1 MNDSRR
7 TPLSQLAKTAP
18 AKTTLALA
26 IAAMLAAPTFAQTAP
41 ATDAN
46 KDDKRALDLERVV
59 VTATA
64 TQGSK
69 MKQSLSVS
77 TLDAEQ
83 IQATQATSAAE
94 VLRSIPGIRSE
105 SSGGEGN
112 TNITVRGAPI
122 SAGGSRYVQLQ
133 ENGLPVML
141 FGDVAFA
148 TSDMFLRIDNSLDQL
163 QVVRGGSASTLAT
176 NSPGGVV
183 NFITKTGIDKGGSAG
198 LSFGLGFNQQR
209 IDLDY
214 GSGLSAGGSSW
225 HLGGHFRQGQGSH
238 SSGVRQENGGQ
249 IQASFSQ
256 NFSGSSFRVYAK
268 VLDDKTPTFLP
279 VPVRTI
285 NGRITEVPG
294 VDPRTYTP
302 YGSNWGPDSVLNK
315 DNTRSNTN
323 VNDGLSVRNSALG
336 GELMMNLGNGFKL
349 ENRMRFSDIK
359 GRFTGVFPWGDLTPG
374 TYVIQSGPDKGKS
387 WTGIATNATIFN
399 ASIDDMGSFANDLKL
414 TKSIALADKARLDL
428 TGGLFYNQQKVEL
441 TWNFN
446 QYVIQVVNKNP
457 ALLGTTK
464 FPTGVIGLG
473 APEWGF
479 CCQRAIDAKYTT
491 VSPYA
496 AVAYEAGPLN
506 LDASV
511 RFDRQSASGS
521 RNRAVNNG
529 TTYLAANAAAID
541 YDKNHTS
548 FSLGANFRL
557 DRDLALFGRYSD
569 GAAFK
574 ADRLWGDDYSS
585 RISGDVAIDRLKQA
599 EIGVKARSGNLSG
612 FVTLFNARTNESN
625 YEATTQVSTTRSY
638 RANGLEIET
647 AYLMGDFRLAGGLTV
662 TDSKITAANDA
673 GVVGKTPRRQARVVY
688 QLTPSYSFGKFNVG
702 ASLIGTGKSFGD
714 DGNTITQK
722 GYAVINAFANYEVMK
737 NFTLGLGVNNLTNS
751 IGYTEVE
758 GDGHAARS
766 INGRTVK
773 ATLRYT
779 F

>member
-1 MNDSRR
+1 MLPPNTVRSALA
-7 TPLSQLAKTAP
+7 LSV
-18 AKTTLALA
+18 ALA
-26 IAAMLAAPTFAQTAP
+26 IAQMAHAQSAP
-41 ATDAN
+41 AQAN
-46 KDDKRALDLERVV
+46 ADDKKALDLERVV

-77 TLDAEQ
+77 TMDVEQ
-83 IQATQATSAAE
+83 VQATQATSAAE
-94 VLRSIPGIRSE
+94 VLRSIPGIRAE

-133 ENGLPVML
+133 ENGLPVLL

-176 NSPGGVV
+176 NSPGGVI
-183 NFITKTGIDKGGSAG
+183 NFITKTGIDKGGAI
-198 LSFGLGFNQQR
+198 GLGLGLDFNQQR
-209 IDLDY
+209 VDFDY
-214 GSGLSAGGSSW
+214 GSGVNAGSSW
-225 HLGGHFRQGQGSH
+225 HVGGFVRTGEGSH
-238 SSGVRQENGGQ
+238 PSGVRQEKGGQ
-249 IQASFSQ
+249 LQASFSK
-256 NFSGSSFRVYAK
+256 NFGGGSFRVYAK
-268 VLDDKTPTFLP
+268 YLDDKTPTFLP

-302 YGSNWGPDSVLNK
+302 YGRNWPSDPVLNK
-315 DNTRSNTN
+315 DNTISQTN
-323 VNDGLSVRNSALG
+323 VNDGLSVKNSAIG
-336 GELMMNLGNGFKL
+336 GELTLNLGNGFKL
-349 ENRMRFSDIK
+349 ENRARISDVS
-359 GRFTGVFPWGDLTPG
+359 GRFTGVFPWGDLVQG
-374 TYVIQSGPDKGKS
+374 TYTIQSGPDKGRS
-387 WTGIATNATIFN
+387 WTGLATNATIFN
-399 ASIDDMGSFANDLKL
+399 TAIDDMGSFSNDLKL
-414 TKSIALADKARLDL
+414 TKSIAMGNDRVDL

-446 QYVIQVVNKNP
+446 QYVMQVVNENP

-464 FPTGVIGLG
+464 YPNGVIGLF
-473 APEWGF
+473 APEWGY

-491 VSPYA
+491 VAPYFA
-496 AVAYEAGPLN
+496 FAYEAGPLN

-529 TTYLAANAAAID
+529 STYLAANRAAID
-541 YDKNHTS
+541 YDKNNTS
-548 FSLGANFRL
+548 FSLGANYRL
-557 DRDLALFGRYSD
+557 SRDLAMFGRYSD

-574 ADRLWGDDYSS
+574 ADRLWGDDYTG
-585 RISGDVAIDRLKQA
+585 RITGDVAIDKLKQA
-599 EIGVKARSGNLSG
+599 ELGLKARSGNVSA
-612 FVTLFNARTNESN
+612 FVTLFNARTAESN
-625 YEATTQVSTTRSY
+625 YEATTQLSTTRSY
-638 RANGLEIET
+638 RANGLEIEA
-647 AYLMGDFRLAGGLTV
+647 AYLMGDFRLAGGLTL
-662 TDSKITAANDA
+662 TDAKITAANDA
-673 GVVGKTPRRQARVVY
+673 SVIGNKPRRQARVVY
-688 QLTPSYSFGKFNVG
+688 QLSPSYRFGKFDVG

-714 DGNTITQK
+714 DANTITQK
-722 GYAVINAFANYEVMK
+722 GYAVINAFVNYEVMRNMK
-737 NFTLGLGVNNLTNS
+737 LGLGVNNLANV

-766 INGRTVK
+766 INGRTIK

>member
-1 MNDSRR
+1 MNVPRFSRN
-7 TPLSQLAKTAP
+7 
-18 AKTTLALA
+18 TLAAAISIALA
-26 IAAMLAAPTFAQTAP
+26 QVVLAQTAS
-41 ATDAN
+41 DAN
-46 KDDKRALDLERVV
+46 ANKEDKKALDLERVV

-77 TLDAEQ
+77 TMDTEQ

-148 TSDMFLRIDNSLDQL
+148 TSDMFIRIDNSLDQL

-176 NSPGGVV
+176 NSPGGVI
-183 NFITKTGIDKGGSAG
+183 NFITKTGVDKGGSV
-198 LSFGLGFNQQR
+198 GLGLGLDFNQQR
-209 IDLDY
+209 VDFDY
-214 GSGLSAGGSSW
+214 GSGLNQGSSW
-225 HLGGHFRQGQGSH
+225 HVGGHVRTGEGSH
-238 SSGVRQENGGQ
+238 SSGIRQEKGGQ
-249 IQASFSQ
+249 LQASFSQ
-256 NFSGSSFRVYAK
+256 KFGGGSFRVYGK
-268 VLDDKTPTFLP
+268 FLDDKTPTFLP
-279 VPVRTI
+279 VPVRTV
-285 NGRITEVPG
+285 NGRISEVPG

-315 DNTRSNTN
+315 DNTRSDTN
-323 VNDGLSVRNSALG
+323 VNDGLRVRNTAVGAELMFDLG
-336 GELMMNLGNGFKL
+336 GGFKL
-349 ENRMRFSDIK
+349 ENRMRFSDMK
-359 GRFTGVFPWGDLTPG
+359 GRFTGVFPWGDLTQG
-374 TYVIQSGPDKGKS
+374 TYIIQSGPNKGQS
-387 WTGIATNATIFN
+387 WTGLATNSTIFN
-399 ASIDDMGSFANDLKL
+399 TSIDDMGSFTNDLKVS
-414 TKSIALADKARLDL
+414 KSIALADKARLDF

-511 RFDRQSASGS
+511 RFDRQNAGGS
-521 RNRAVNNG
+521 RNVAVNNG
-529 TTYLAANAAAID
+529 TAYVAANAAAID

-548 FSLGANFRL
+548 FSFGANFRL
-557 DRDLALFGRYSD
+557 NNDLAVFGRYSD
-569 GAAFK
+569 GASFK
-574 ADRLWGDDYSS
+574 ADRLWGDDYIS
-585 RISGDVAIDRLKQA
+585 RISGEVAIDRLKQA
-599 EIGVKARSGNLSG
+599 ELGLKARSGNFSS
-612 FVTLFNARTNESN
+612 FITLFNARTNESN
-625 YEATTQVSTTRSY
+625 YEATTRTSTTRSY
-638 RANGLEIET
+638 RANGVEVE
-647 AYLMGDFRLAGGLTV
+647 AVYLMGDFRLAGGLTV
-662 TDSKITAANDA
+662 TDSKITAANDPT
-673 GVVGKTPRRQARVVY
+673 VVGNTPRRQAKVVY
-688 QLTPSYSFGKFNVG
+688 QLTPSYSFGKLNVG
-702 ASLIGTGKSFGD
+702 ASIIGTGKSFGND
-714 DGNTITQK
+714 DNTITQK
-722 GYAVINAFANYEVMK
+722 GYATINAFANYEVFK
-737 NFTLGLGVNNLTNS
+737 NFTLGLGVNNLANT

-758 GDGHAARS
+758 SDGHAARS

>member
-1 MNDSRR
+1 M
-7 TPLSQLAKTAP
+7 TQLNP
-18 AKTTLALA
+18 AQPNTLVKTTLALA
-26 IAAMLAAPTFAQTAP
+26 IAAMCAAPVFAQTTP
-41 ATDAN
+41 DAN
-46 KDDKRALDLERVV
+46 ADKEDKKALDLERVV

-77 TLDAEQ
+77 TMDAEQ

-148 TSDMFLRIDNSLDQL
+148 TSDMFIRIDNSLDQL

-176 NSPGGVV
+176 NSPGGVI
-183 NFITKTGIDKGGSAG
+183 NFITKTGVDKGGAVG
-198 LSFGLGFNQQR
+198 LGFGLDFNQQR
-209 IDLDY
+209 VDFDY
-214 GSGLSAGGSSW
+214 GSGLSQGGSSW
-225 HLGGHFRQGQGSH
+225 HVGGHVRTGEGAH
-238 SSGVRQENGGQ
+238 PSGVRQEKGGQ
-249 IQASFSQ
+249 LQASFSQ
-256 NFSGSSFRVYAK
+256 NFGGGSFRIYGK

-279 VPVRTI
+279 APVRTV

-294 VDPRTYTP
+294 IDPRTYTP

-315 DNTRSNTN
+315 DNSRSNTN
-323 VNDGLSVRNSALG
+323 VNDGLRVRNSAIG
-336 GELMMNLGNGFKL
+336 GELMLNLGNGFKL
-349 ENRMRFSDIK
+349 ENRMRVSDMK

-387 WTGIATNATIFN
+387 WTGLATNATIFN
-399 ASIDDMGSFANDLKL
+399 TAIDDMGSFSNDLKI
-414 TKSIALADKARLDL
+414 TKSIPLADKARLDL

-446 QYVIQVVNKNP
+446 QYVIQVVNENP
-457 ALLGTTK
+457 ALLGTTQ

-511 RFDRQSASGS
+511 RLDRQSASGS

-529 TTYLAANAAAID
+529 TSYVAANAAAID
-541 YDKNHTS
+541 YDKNNTS
-548 FSLGANFRL
+548 FSLGANFRMS
-557 DRDLALFGRYSD
+557 RDLAVFGRYSD

-574 ADRLWGDDYSS
+574 ADRLWGDDYTG
-585 RISGDVAIDRLKQA
+585 RITGDVAIDKLKQA
-599 EIGVKARSGNLSG
+599 EVGVKVRSGNLSA
-612 FVTLFNARTNESN
+612 FVTLFNVRTNESN

-638 RANGLEIET
+638 RANGLEIESV
-647 AYLMGDFRLAGGLTV
+647 YLMGDFRIAGGVTY
-662 TDSKITAANDA
+662 TDSKITAANDPSVI
-673 GVVGKTPRRQARVVY
+673 GNTPRRQAKVVY
-688 QLTPSYSFGKFNVG
+688 QLTPSYSFGKLNVG

-722 GYAVINAFANYEVMK
+722 GYAVINAFANYEVFK
-737 NFTLGLGVNNLTNS
+737 NFTLGLGVNNLANK

-773 ATLRYT
+773 ATLKYT

>member
-1 MNDSRR
+1 MSYPRNAE
-7 TPLSQLAKTAP
+7 PKALAR
-18 AKTTLALA
+18 TTLALA
-26 IAAMLAAPTFAQTAP
+26 IAAMLAAPAFAQSAP
-41 ATDAN
+41 DAQAN
-46 KDDKRALDLERVV
+46 AEDKKALDLERVI

-77 TLDAEQ
+77 TLDTEQ

-148 TSDMFLRIDNSLDQL
+148 TSDMFIRIDNSLDQL

-176 NSPGGVV
+176 NSPGGVI
-183 NFITKTGIDKGGSAG
+183 NFITKTGVDKGGSVG
-198 LSFGLGFNQQR
+198 LGFGLDFNQQR
-209 IDLDY
+209 VDFDY
-214 GSGLSAGGSSW
+214 GSGLSQGGSSW
-225 HLGGHFRQGQGSH
+225 HVGGHVRTGEGSH
-238 SSGVRQENGGQ
+238 PSGVRQEKGGQ
-249 IQASFSQ
+249 LQASFLQ
-256 NFSGSSFRVYAK
+256 NFSGGSFRIYGK
-268 VLDDKTPTFLP
+268 YLEDKTPTFLP
-279 VPVRTI
+279 APVRTV
-285 NGRITEVPG
+285 NGNITEVAG

-302 YGSNWGPDSVLNK
+302 YGSNWPADSVLNK
-315 DNTRSNTN
+315 DNSRSNIN
-323 VNDGLSVRNSALG
+323 VNDGLRVRNSAIG
-336 GELMMNLGNGFKL
+336 AELMLNLGNGFKL
-349 ENRMRFSDIK
+349 ENRMRFSNIS

-374 TYVIQSGPDKGKS
+374 TYTIQSGPDKGKS
-387 WTGIATNATIFN
+387 WTGVATNATIFN
-399 ASIDDMGSFANDLKL
+399 TSIDDMGSITNDLKVS
-414 TKSIALADKARLDL
+414 KSIALADKAKLDL

-446 QYVIQVVNKNP
+446 QYVMQVVNKNP

-464 FPTGVIGLG
+464 FPTGVIGLA
-473 APEWGF
+473 APEWGY

-511 RFDRQSASGS
+511 RFDRQDASGS

-529 TTYLAANAAAID
+529 TNYVAANAAAID
-541 YDKNHTS
+541 YNKNNTS
-548 FSLGANFRL
+548 FSLGANFRMS
-557 DRDLALFGRYSD
+557 RDLAVFGRYSD

-574 ADRLWGDDYSS
+574 ADRLWGDDYTGK
-585 RISGDVAIDRLKQA
+585 ITGDVAIDKLKQA

-638 RANGLEIET
+638 RANGVEVE
-647 AYLMGDFRLAGGLTV
+647 AVYLMGDFRLAGGLTI
-662 TDSKITAANDA
+662 TDAKITAANDPT
-673 GVVGKTPRRQARVVY
+673 VVGNQPRRQAKFVY
-688 QLTPSYSFGKFNVG
+688 QLTPSYSFGKLNVG
-702 ASLIGTGKSFGD
+702 ASLIGTGKSYGND
-714 DGNTITQK
+714 DNTITQK
-722 GYAVINAFANYEVMK
+722 GYAVLNAFANYEVMK
-737 NFTLGLGVNNLTNS
+737 NLVVGIGVNNLTNT

-766 INGRTVK
+766 VNGRTVK

>member
-1 MNDSRR
+1 MTQSIHRSKS
-7 TPLSQLAKTAP
+7 PQKKAI
-18 AKTTLALA
+18 ALA
-26 IAAMLAAPTFAQTAP
+26 ISALLAGHAVAQST
-41 ATDAN
+41 TDAAATAS
-46 KDDKRALDLERVV
+46 DKKALDLERVV

-64 TQGSK
+64 SQGSK

-77 TLDAEQ
+77 TLDTEQ

-176 NSPGGVV
+176 NSPGGVI
-183 NFITKTGIDKGGSAG
+183 NFITKTGLDKGGSI
-198 LSFGLGFNQQR
+198 GLGLGVDFNQQR
-209 IDLDY
+209 LDFDY
-214 GSGLSAGGSSW
+214 GSGVNGGSSW
-225 HLGGHFRQGQGSH
+225 HIGGHLRSGEGAH
-238 SSGVRQENGGQ
+238 PSGVRQEKGGQ
-249 IQASFSQ
+249 LQASFSQ
-256 NFSGSSFRVYAK
+256 NFSGGSFRVYAK
-268 VLDDKTPTFLP
+268 YLDDKTPTFLP

-285 NGRITEVPG
+285 NGKITEVPG

-315 DNTRSNTN
+315 DNSRSNTN
-323 VNDGLSVRNSALG
+323 VNDGLSVKNAAIG
-336 GELMMNLGNGFKL
+336 GELMFDLGNGFKL
-349 ENRMRFSDIK
+349 ENRARFSDIS
-359 GRFTGVFPWGDLTPG
+359 GRFTGVFPYGDLVQG

-387 WTGIATNATIFN
+387 WTGLATNAAIFN
-399 ASIDDMGSFANDLKL
+399 TAIDDMGSFTNDLKIS
-414 TKSIALADKARLDL
+414 KSIALADKARLDL
-428 TGGLFYNQQKVEL
+428 TGGLFYSQQKVAL

-446 QYVIQVVNKNP
+446 QYVIQVVNENP

-464 FPTGVIGLG
+464 FPTGVIGLA
-473 APEWGF
+473 APDFGF

-521 RNRAVNNG
+521 RNRAVDNG
-529 TTYLAANAAAID
+529 TRYVAANAAAID
-541 YDKNHTS
+541 YDKNNTS
-548 FSLGANFRL
+548 FSMGANFRL
-557 DRDLALFGRYSD
+557 DRDLALFARYSD

-585 RISGDVAIDRLKQA
+585 RINGEVAIDKLKQA
-599 EIGVKARSGNLSG
+599 EVGVKVRSGNLSA

-625 YEATTQVSTTRSY
+625 YEATTQISTTRSY
-638 RANGLEIET
+638 RANGVEVE
-647 AYLMGDFRLAGGLTV
+647 AAFLMGDFRLAGGLTI
-662 TDSKITAANDA
+662 TDAKITAANDA
-673 GVVGKTPRRQARVVY
+673 SVVGNTPRRQAKVVY
-688 QLTPSYSFGKFNVG
+688 QLTPSYSFGKLNIG
-702 ASLIGTGKSFGD
+702 ASLVGTGKAFGD

-722 GYAVINAFANYEVMK
+722 GFTVINAFANYEVMK
-737 NFTLGLGVNNLTNS
+737 NLTLGLGVNNLGNV

>member
-7 TPLSQLAKTAP
+7 TQPNRLAKTA
-18 AKTTLALA
+18 LATA
-26 IAAMLAAPTFAQTAP
+26 IATMLGAPVFAQTA
-41 ATDAN
+41 DVN
-46 KDDKRALDLERVV
+46 KEDKKALDLERVV

-64 TQGSK
+64 SQGSK

-77 TLDAEQ
+77 TLDTEQ

-176 NSPGGVV
+176 NSPGGVI
-183 NFITKTGIDKGGSAG
+183 NFITKTGIDKGGSV
-198 LSFGLGFNQQR
+198 GLGLGLDFNQQR
-209 IDLDY
+209 LDFDY
-214 GSGLSAGGSSW
+214 GSGLSQSGSSW
-225 HLGGHFRQGQGSH
+225 HVGGHLRTGEGSH
-238 SSGVRQENGGQ
+238 SSGVRQEKGGQ

-256 NFSGSSFRVYAK
+256 KLSNGSFRVYAK

-279 VPVRTI
+279 APVRTI
-285 NGRITEVPG
+285 NGQITEVPG
-294 VDPRTYTP
+294 IDPRTYTP

-315 DNTRSNTN
+315 DNSRSNTN
-323 VNDGLSVRNSALG
+323 VNNGLSVRNSAIG
-336 GELMMNLGNGFKL
+336 GELMFDLGNGLKI
-349 ENRMRFSDIK
+349 ENRARLSDMS

-374 TYVIQSGPDKGKS
+374 TYIIQSGPDKGKS
-387 WTGIATNATIFN
+387 WTGLATNATIFN
-399 ASIDDMGSFANDLKL
+399 TAIDDMGSFTNDLKL
-414 TKSIALADKARLDL
+414 SKSIALADKARLDL
-428 TGGLFYNQQKVEL
+428 TGGLFYSQQKVEL

-446 QYVIQVVNKNP
+446 QYVIQVVNENP

-506 LDASV
+506 VDASV

-529 TTYLAANAAAID
+529 TTYLPQNAAAID
-541 YDKNHTS
+541 YGKNNTS
-548 FSLGANFRL
+548 FSFGANYRL
-557 DRDLALFGRYSD
+557 DRDMAVFARYGD
-569 GAAFK
+569 GASFK
-574 ADRLWGDDYSS
+574 ADRLWGDDYTS
-585 RISGDVAIDRLKQA
+585 RISGDVAIDKLKQA
-599 EIGVKARSGNLSG
+599 DLGLKARSGNLSA
-612 FVTLFNARTNESN
+612 FVTLFNARTAESN

-638 RANGLEIET
+638 RANGVEIET
-647 AYLMGDFRLAGGLTV
+647 AYLMGDFRLAGGLTF
-662 TDSKITAANDA
+662 TSAKITAANDA
-673 GVVGKTPRRQARVVY
+673 SVIGKTPRRQARVVY
-688 QLTPSYSFGKFNVG
+688 QLTPSYSFGPLSVG
-702 ASLIGTGKSFGD
+702 ASVIGTGKSFGD

-722 GYAVINAFANYEVMK
+722 GFAVVNAFVNYEVMK
-737 NFTLGLGVNNLTNS
+737 NLTLGVGVNNIANT

-766 INGRTVK
+766 INGRTAK

>member
-1 MNDSRR
+1 MLSR
-7 TPLSQLAKTAP
+7 LP
-18 AKTTLALA
+18 ASAQTRRLLALSVSVA
-26 IAAMLAAPTFAQTAP
+26 ISQMALAQTQPAP
-41 ATDAN
+41 QEN
-46 KDDKRALDLERVV
+46 KEDKKALDLERVV

-69 MKQSLSVS
+69 MKQSLAVS
-77 TLDAEQ
+77 TMDTEQ
-83 IQATQATSAAE
+83 IQATQAASAAE
-94 VLRSIPGIRSE
+94 VLRAIPGIRSE

-133 ENGLPVML
+133 ENGLPIML

-176 NSPGGVV
+176 NSPGGVI
-183 NFITKTGIDKGGSAG
+183 NFITKTGIDKGGSVG
-198 LSFGLGFNQQR
+198 VGLGVDFNQQR
-209 IDLDY
+209 VDFDY
-214 GSGLSAGGSSW
+214 GSGLSSSGSSW
-225 HLGGHFRQGQGSH
+225 HVGGHIRTGEGARP
-238 SSGVRQENGGQ
+238 SGERQEKGGQ
-249 IQASFSQ
+249 LQASFSQ
-256 NFSGSSFRVYAK
+256 AFRGGSFRVYAK
-268 VLDDKTPTFLP
+268 YLDDQTPTYLP
-279 VPVRTI
+279 VPVRTV
-285 NGRITEVPG
+285 NGLVREVPG

-302 YGSNWGPDSVLNK
+302 YGRNWPLDPVLNK
-315 DNTRSNTN
+315 DNSRSLTD
-323 VNDGLSVRNSALG
+323 VNDGLSVKATSLG
-336 GELMMNLGNGFKL
+336 GELMLDLGNGFKL
-349 ENRMRFSDIK
+349 ENRARFSNLS

-374 TYVIQSGPDKGKS
+374 TYTIQSGPDKGKS
-387 WTGIATNATIFN
+387 WTGLATNATIFN
-399 ASIDDMGSFANDLKL
+399 TSIDDMGSFSNDLKL

-446 QYVIQVVNKNP
+446 QYVMQVVNENP
-457 ALLGTTK
+457 ALLGNAK
-464 FPTGVIGLG
+464 YPTGVIGFG
-473 APEWGF
+473 APEWGY

-491 VSPYA
+491 ASPYF

-529 TTYLAANAAAID
+529 TQYVAANAAKID
-541 YDKNHTS
+541 YDKNNTS
-548 FSLGANFRL
+548 FSLGSNFRVS
-557 DRDLALFGRYSD
+557 RDLAVFGRYSE

-574 ADRLWGDDYSS
+574 ADRLWGDDYTS
-585 RISGDVAIDRLKQA
+585 RLSGEVAIDKLKQA
-599 EIGVKARSGNLSG
+599 EVGIKARSGNLSA

-625 YEATTQVSTTRSY
+625 YEATTQISTVRSY
-638 RANGLEIET
+638 RANGVEVEA
-647 AYLMGDFRLAGGLTV
+647 AYLMGDFRLAGGLTL
-662 TDSKITAANDA
+662 TDAKITAANDPT
-673 GVVGKTPRRQARVVY
+673 VVGNKPRRQARVVY
-688 QLTPSYSFGKFNVG
+688 QLSPSYSFGALNVG

-714 DGNTITQK
+714 DSNTITQN
-722 GYAVINAFANYEVMK
+722 GFAVINAFANYEVRK
-737 NFTLGLGVNNLTNS
+737 NLVVGVGVNNLTNR

-773 ATLRYT
+773 ATLKYT

>member
-1 MNDSRR
+1 MMTTRYPAPH
-7 TPLSQLAKTAP
+7 TLAR
-18 AKTTLALA
+18 TTLALA
-26 IAAMLAAPTFAQTAP
+26 IAAALAVPAFAQNAI
-41 ATDAN
+41 DAQAN
-46 KDDKRALDLERVV
+46 AEDKKALDLERVV

-77 TLDAEQ
+77 TLDTEQ

-148 TSDMFLRIDNSLDQL
+148 TSDMFIRIDNSLDQL
-163 QVVRGGSASTLAT
+163 QVVRGGSSSTLAT
-176 NSPGGVV
+176 NSPGGVI
-183 NFITKTGIDKGGSAG
+183 NFITKTGEDRGGAAG
-198 LSFGLGFNQQR
+198 LSVGLGFDQQR

-214 GSGLSAGGSSW
+214 GSGRMPTGSSW
-225 HLGGHFRQGQGSH
+225 HIGGHFRQGEGSH
-238 SSGVRQENGGQ
+238 PSGVKQEKGGQ

-256 NFSGSSFRVYAK
+256 KFNGGSFRIYGKA
-268 VLDDKTPTFLP
+268 LDDKTPTFLP
-279 VPVRTI
+279 APVRTI

-294 VDPRTYTP
+294 IDPRTYTP
-302 YGSNWGPDSVLNK
+302 YGSNWPLDSVLNK

-323 VNDGLSVRNSALG
+323 VNDGLRVRNSAIG
-336 GELMMNLGNGFKL
+336 GELLLDLGGGFKL

-374 TYVIQSGPDKGKS
+374 TYTIQSGPDKGRQ
-387 WTGIATNATIFN
+387 WTGLATNATIFN
-399 ASIDDMGSFANDLKL
+399 TAIDDMGSFSNDLKV
-414 TKSIALADKARLDL
+414 TKAIALADKSRVDL

-446 QYVIQVVNKNP
+446 QYVMQVVNKNP
-457 ALLGTTK
+457 ALLGTTA

-491 VSPYA
+491 VSPYF
-496 AVAYEAGPLN
+496 AVAYETGPLN
-506 LDASV
+506 VDASV
-511 RFDRQSASGS
+511 RFDRQDASGS
-521 RNRAVNNG
+521 RTRAANNG
-529 TTYLAANAAAID
+529 SSYRPQDAAAID
-541 YDKNHTS
+541 YNKNNTS
-548 FSLGANFRL
+548 FSLGANYRMT
-557 DRDLALFGRYSD
+557 RDLAFFGRYSQ

-574 ADRLWGDDYSS
+574 ADRLWGDDYTG
-585 RISGDVAIDRLKQA
+585 RISGEVAIDKLKQA
-599 EIGVKARSGNLSG
+599 EIGVKVRTGNLSG

-625 YEATTQVSTTRSY
+625 YEATTQISTTRSY
-638 RANGLEIET
+638 RANGVEVEA
-647 AYLMGDFRLAGGLTV
+647 AYLVGDFRLAGGLTV
-662 TDSKITAANDA
+662 TDAKITAANDVA
-673 GVVGKTPRRQARVVY
+673 VIGNKPRRQANVVY
-688 QLTPSYSFGKFNVG
+688 QLTPSYSVGQLNFG
-702 ASLIGTGKSFGD
+702 ASLIGTGKSYGD
-714 DGNTITQK
+714 DGNTITQR
-722 GYAVINAFANYEVMK
+722 GYVVINAFANYEVMK
-737 NFTLGLGVNNLTNS
+737 NLVLGIGVNNLGNV

>member
-1 MNDSRR
+1 MIQP
-7 TPLSQLAKTAP
+7 THAQPKQLVKRS
-18 AKTTLALA
+18 LALA
-26 IAAMLAAPTFAQTAP
+26 IAAIFAAPVFAQTSA
-41 ATDAN
+41 DAN
-46 KDDKRALDLERVV
+46 ANKEDKKALDLERVV

-64 TQGSK
+64 SQGSK

-77 TLDAEQ
+77 TLDVEQ

-148 TSDMFLRIDNSLDQL
+148 TSDMFIRIDNSLDQL

-176 NSPGGVV
+176 NSPGGVI
-183 NFITKTGIDKGGSAG
+183 NFITKTGVDKGGSVA
-198 LSFGLGFNQQR
+198 LGLGLDFNQQR
-209 IDLDY
+209 VDFDY
-214 GSGLSAGGSSW
+214 GSGLSQSGSSW
-225 HLGGHFRQGQGSH
+225 HVGGHIRTGEGSH
-238 SSGVRQENGGQ
+238 PSGVRQEKGGQ
-249 IQASFSQ
+249 FQASFSQ
-256 NFSGSSFRVYAK
+256 KIANGSFRIYAK
-268 VLDDKTPTFLP
+268 YLDDKTPTFLP
-279 VPVRTI
+279 APVRTVG
-285 NGRITEVPG
+285 GRITEVPG
-294 VDPRTYTP
+294 IDPRTYTP
-302 YGSNWGPDSVLNK
+302 YGSNWGADSVVNK
-315 DNTRSNTN
+315 DNSRSNTN
-323 VNDGLSVRNSALG
+323 VNDGLSVTNGAIG
-336 GELMMNLGNGFKL
+336 GELMLNLGNGLKL
-349 ENRMRFSDIK
+349 ENRARLSDIS
-359 GRFTGVFPWGDLTPG
+359 GRFTGVFPWGDLTQG

-387 WTGIATNATIFN
+387 WTGLATNATIFN
-399 ASIDDMGSFANDLKL
+399 TAIDDMGSFSNDLKL
-414 TKSIALADKARLDL
+414 TKTIAMADNARLDL

-446 QYVIQVVNKNP
+446 QYVIQVVNENP

-506 LDASV
+506 IDASV

-521 RNRAVNNG
+521 RNRAVNDG

-541 YDKNHTS
+541 YGKSNTS
-548 FSLGANFRL
+548 FSFGANYRL
-557 DRDLALFGRYSD
+557 NRDTAVFGRYSD
-569 GAAFK
+569 GASFK
-574 ADRLWGDDYSS
+574 ADRLWGDDYTS
-585 RISGDVAIDRLKQA
+585 RLSGDVAIDKLKQA
-599 EIGVKARSGNLSG
+599 EIGLKARSGNLSG
-612 FVTLFNARTNESN
+612 FITVFNARTAESN
-625 YEATTQVSTTRSY
+625 YEATTQLSTTRSY
-638 RANGLEIET
+638 RANGIEIET
-647 AYLMGDFRLAGGLTV
+647 AYLMGDFRIAGGLTV
-662 TDSKITAANDA
+662 TNAKITAANDA
-673 GVVGKTPRRQARVVY
+673 AVIGNTPRRQAKVVY
-688 QLTPSYSFGKFNVG
+688 QLTPSYSFGPLSVG
-702 ASLIGTGKSFGD
+702 ASVIGTGKSFGD

-722 GYAVINAFANYEVMK
+722 GYAVFNAFANYEVMK
-737 NFTLGLGVNNLTNS
+737 NLTVGLGVNNLTNT

>member
-1 MNDSRR
+1 MNVPQFSRNA
-7 TPLSQLAKTAP
+7 LAVAISI
-18 AKTTLALA
+18 TLAQVVL
-26 IAAMLAAPTFAQTAP
+26 AQTAP
-41 ATDAN
+41 DAN
-46 KDDKRALDLERVV
+46 ANKEDKKALDLDRVV

-77 TLDAEQ
+77 TMDTEQ

-141 FGDVAFA
+141 FGDAAFA
-148 TSDMFLRIDNSLDQL
+148 TSDMFIRIDNSLDQL

-183 NFITKTGIDKGGSAG
+183 NFITKTGVEKGGSVG
-198 LSFGLGFNQQR
+198 IGLGLDFNQQR
-209 IDLDY
+209 VDFDY
-214 GSGLSAGGSSW
+214 GSGLSQSGSSW
-225 HLGGHFRQGQGSH
+225 HVGGHLRTGEGAH
-238 SSGVRQENGGQ
+238 PSGERQEKGGQ
-249 IQASFSQ
+249 LQASFSQ
-256 NFSGSSFRVYAK
+256 NFGGGSFRIYGK
-268 VLDDKTPTFLP
+268 FLDDKTPTFLP
-279 VPVRTI
+279 VPVRTV

-302 YGSNWGPDSVLNK
+302 YGSNWPLDSVLNK
-315 DNTRSNTN
+315 DNSRSDIN
-323 VNDGLSVRNSALG
+323 VNDGLRVRNTAVGAELKYDLG
-336 GELMMNLGNGFKL
+336 GGFKL

-359 GRFTGVFPWGDLTPG
+359 GRFTGVFPWGDLTQG
-374 TYVIQSGPDKGKS
+374 TYVIRSGPDKGKS
-387 WTGIATNATIFN
+387 WTGLATNSTIFN
-399 ASIDDMGSFANDLKL
+399 TSIDDMGSFTNDLKVS
-414 TKSIALADKARLDL
+414 KSIALDDKSRLDF

-446 QYVIQVVNKNP
+446 QYVIQVVNENP

-473 APEWGF
+473 APEWGY

-506 LDASV
+506 VDASV
-511 RFDRQSASGS
+511 RLDRQNASGS

-529 TTYLAANAAAID
+529 TTYVAANAAAID

-548 FSLGANFRL
+548 FSFGANFRL
-557 DRDLALFGRYSD
+557 SSDLAVFGRYSD
-569 GAAFK
+569 GASFK
-574 ADRLWGDDYSS
+574 ADRLWGDDYTS
-585 RISGDVAIDRLKQA
+585 RISGEVAIDKLKQA
-599 EIGVKARSGNLSG
+599 ELGVKARSGNFSG

-638 RANGLEIET
+638 RANGVEIE
-647 AYLMGDFRLAGGLTV
+647 AVYLMGDFRLAGGLTV
-662 TDSKITAANDA
+662 TDSKITAADDPK
-673 GVVGKTPRRQARVVY
+673 VVGNTPRRQAKLVY
-688 QLTPSYSFGKFNVG
+688 QLTPSYSFGKVNVG
-702 ASLIGTGKSFGD
+702 ASIIGTGKSYGND
-714 DGNTITQK
+714 DNSITQK
-722 GYAVINAFANYEVMK
+722 GYATINAFVNYEVLK
-737 NFTLGLGVNNLTNS
+737 NLTIGLGVNNLTNT

>member
-1 MNDSRR
+1 MMTTRYSA
-7 TPLSQLAKTAP
+7 PKTHAR
-18 AKTTLALA
+18 TTLALA
-26 IAAMLAAPTFAQTAP
+26 IAAALAVPALAQNT
-41 ATDAN
+41 TDAQAN
-46 KDDKRALDLERVV
+46 AEDKKALDLERVV

-77 TLDAEQ
+77 TMDSEQ

-94 VLRSIPGIRSE
+94 LLRSIPGVRSE

-112 TNITVRGAPI
+112 ANITVRGVPI

-133 ENGLPVML
+133 ENGLPVIL
-141 FGDVAFA
+141 FGDVAFI
-148 TSDMFLRIDNSLDQL
+148 TSDMLFRVDSSLDQL
-163 QVVRGGSASTLAT
+163 QVVRGGSASTVST

-183 NFITKTGIDKGGSAG
+183 NFITKTGVDKGGTI
-198 LSFGLGFNQQR
+198 GLGLGLDFNQQR
-209 IDLDY
+209 IDFDY
-214 GSGLSAGGSSW
+214 GLGLSQGGSSW
-225 HLGGHFRQGQGSH
+225 HFGGFVRTGESAR
-238 SSGVRQENGGQ
+238 SADVRQEKGGQ
-249 IQASFSQ
+249 LQASFSQ
-256 NFSGSSFRVYAK
+256 NFRGGSFRVYAK
-268 VLDDKTPTFLP
+268 YLDDKTPTFLP

-285 NGRITEVPG
+285 NGQITEVPG

-302 YGSNWGPDSVLNK
+302 YGNNWGPDSVLNK
-315 DNTRSNTN
+315 DNSRSNVN
-323 VNDGLSVRNSALG
+323 VNDGLRVRNGSIG
-336 GELMMNLGNGFKL
+336 GELMLDLGNGFKL
-349 ENRMRFSDIK
+349 ENRARFSNIS

-374 TYVIQSGPDKGKS
+374 TYVIQSGPDKGKT
-387 WTGIATNATIFN
+387 WTGLATNATIFN
-399 ASIDDMGSFANDLKL
+399 TALDDLGSITNDLKV
-414 TKSIALADKARLDL
+414 TKSFSLADKSRVDL
-428 TGGLFYNQQKVEL
+428 TGGLFYNQQKIEL

-446 QYVIQVVNKNP
+446 QYVMQVVNKNP
-457 ALLGTTK
+457 ALLGTSK

-511 RFDRQSASGS
+511 RFDRHSASGS

-529 TTYLAANAAAID
+529 TTYVAANAAAID
-541 YDKNHTS
+541 YDKNNTS

-557 DRDLALFGRYSD
+557 NRDLAVFGRYSQ

-574 ADRLWGDDYSS
+574 ADRLWGDDYTS
-585 RISGDVAIDRLKQA
+585 RISGDVAIDKLKQA
-599 EIGVKARSGNLSG
+599 EVGVKVRSGSLSA
-612 FVTLFNARTNESN
+612 FVTLFNARTDESN
-625 YEATTQVSTTRSY
+625 YEATTQLSTTRSY
-638 RANGLEIET
+638 RANGVELET
-647 AYLMGDFRLAGGLTV
+647 VYLMGDFRLAGGLTI
-662 TDSKITAANDA
+662 TDSKITAANDPS
-673 GVVGKTPRRQARVVY
+673 VVGNEPRRQAKVVY
-688 QLTPSYSFGKFNVG
+688 QLTPSYSFGKLNVG
-702 ASLIGTGKSFGD
+702 ASLIGTGKSWGD

-722 GYAVINAFANYEVMK
+722 GFAVINAFANYEVFK
-737 NFTLGLGVNNLTNS
+737 NFTLGIGVNNLTNK

>member
-1 MNDSRR
+1 MNHINAAQHSK
-7 TPLSQLAKTAP
+7 L

-26 IAAMLAAPTFAQTAP
+26 IAAMCAAPAFAQTA
-41 ATDAN
+41 AEASAN
-46 KDDKRALDLERVV
+46 KEDKKALDLERVV
-59 VTATA
+59 ITATA
-64 TQGSK
+64 SQGSK

-77 TLDAEQ
+77 TLDTEQ
-83 IQATQATSAAE
+83 IQATQASSAAE

-148 TSDMFLRIDNSLDQL
+148 TSDMFIRIDNSLDQL

-176 NSPGGVV
+176 NSPGGVI
-183 NFITKTGIDKGGSAG
+183 NFITKTGIDKGGSI
-198 LSFGLGFNQQR
+198 GLGLGLDFNQQR
-209 IDLDY
+209 VDFDY
-214 GSGLSAGGSSW
+214 GSGVIPGGSSW
-225 HLGGHFRQGQGSH
+225 HVGGHVRTGEGSH
-238 SSGVRQENGGQ
+238 PSGVRQEKGGQ
-249 IQASFSQ
+249 LQASYSQ
-256 NFSGSSFRVYAK
+256 NFGNGSLRIYGKF
-268 VLDDKTPTFLP
+268 LDDKTPTFLP
-279 VPVRTI
+279 VPVRTVG
-285 NGRITEVPG
+285 GRITEVPG
-294 VDPRTYTP
+294 IDPRTYTP
-302 YGSNWGPDSVLNK
+302 YGSNWGADSVLNK
-315 DNTRSNTN
+315 DNSRSSTN
-323 VNDGLSVRNSALG
+323 VNDGLSVRNAAIG
-336 GELMMNLGNGFKL
+336 GELMLNFGNGLKL
-349 ENRMRFSDIK
+349 ENRARFSDIS
-359 GRFTGVFPWGDLTPG
+359 GRFTGVFPWGDLTQG
-374 TYVIQSGPDKGKS
+374 TYTIQSGPDKGKS
-387 WTGIATNATIFN
+387 WTGLATNATIFN
-399 ASIDDMGSFANDLKL
+399 TAIDDMGSFTNDLKL
-414 TKSIALADKARLDL
+414 TKSIAMADNARLDL

-506 LDASV
+506 VDASV

-521 RNRAVNNG
+521 RNRAVNDG
-529 TTYLAANAAAID
+529 TAYLPANAAAID
-541 YDKNHTS
+541 YGKSNTS
-548 FSLGANFRL
+548 FSFGANYRL
-557 DRDLALFGRYSD
+557 NRDTAVFARYSD
-569 GAAFK
+569 GASFK
-574 ADRLWGDDYSS
+574 ADRLWGDDYTS
-585 RISGDVAIDRLKQA
+585 RLSGDVAIDKLKQA
-599 EIGVKARSGNLSG
+599 EIGLKARSGNLSG
-612 FVTLFNARTNESN
+612 FVTVFNARTAESN
-625 YEATTQVSTTRSY
+625 YEATTQLSTTRSY
-638 RANGLEIET
+638 RANGIEIET

-662 TDSKITAANDA
+662 TNAKITAANDA
-673 GVVGKTPRRQARVVY
+673 TVIGNMPRRQAKVVY
-688 QLTPSYSFGKFNVG
+688 QLTPSYTFGPLSIG
-702 ASLIGTGKSFGD
+702 ASVIGTGKSWGD
-714 DGNTITQK
+714 DANVITQK
-722 GYAVINAFANYEVMK
+722 GYAVFNAFANYVVMK
-737 NFTLGLGVNNLTNS
+737 NFTLGLGVNNLTNT

>member
-1 MNDSRR
+1 MLSRL
-7 TPLSQLAKTAP
+7 PATAQ
-18 AKTTLALA
+18 TRRMLALSVSIA
-26 IAAMLAAPTFAQTAP
+26 ISQMALAQTQP
-41 ATDAN
+41 AAQEN
-46 KDDKRALDLERVV
+46 KEDKKALDLERVV

-77 TLDAEQ
+77 TLDTEQ
-83 IQATQATSAAE
+83 IQATQAASAAE
-94 VLRSIPGIRSE
+94 VLRAIPGIRSE

-133 ENGLPVML
+133 ENGLPIML

-176 NSPGGVV
+176 NSPGGVI
-183 NFITKTGIDKGGSAG
+183 NFITKTGIDKGGSIG
-198 LSFGLGFNQQR
+198 VGLGVDFNQQR
-209 IDLDY
+209 VDFDY
-214 GSGLSAGGSSW
+214 GSGLSSAGSSW
-225 HLGGHFRQGQGSH
+225 HIGGHIRTGEGARP
-238 SSGVRQENGGQ
+238 SGERQENGGQ
-249 IQASFSQ
+249 LQASFSQ
-256 NFSGSSFRVYAK
+256 AFRGGSFRIYAK
-268 VLDDKTPTFLP
+268 YLDDRTPTYLP
-279 VPVRTI
+279 VPVRTV
-285 NGRITEVPG
+285 NGQIREVPG

-302 YGSNWGPDSVLNK
+302 YGRNWPLDPVLNK
-315 DNTRSNTN
+315 DNSRSLTD
-323 VNDGLSVRNSALG
+323 VNDGLSVKSTSVG
-336 GELMMNLGNGFKL
+336 GEVMLDLGNGFKL
-349 ENRMRFSDIK
+349 ENRARVSSLS

-374 TYVIQSGPDKGKS
+374 TYTIQSGPDKGKS

-399 ASIDDMGSFANDLKL
+399 TAIDDMGSFSNDLKL
-414 TKSIALADKARLDL
+414 TKSIALADKARVDL

-446 QYVIQVVNKNP
+446 QYVMQVVNENP
-457 ALLGTTK
+457 ALLGTSK
-464 FPTGVIGLG
+464 YPTGVIGFG

-491 VSPYA
+491 VSPYFA
-496 AVAYEAGPLN
+496 AAYEAGPLN
-506 LDASV
+506 VDASV

-529 TTYLAANAAAID
+529 TQYVAGNAAKID
-541 YDKNHTS
+541 YDKNNTS
-548 FSLGANFRL
+548 FSFGSNYRI
-557 DRDLALFGRYSD
+557 DRDLAVFGRYSE

-574 ADRLWGDDYSS
+574 ADRLWGDDYTS
-585 RISGDVAIDRLKQA
+585 RISGEVAIDKLKQA
-599 EIGVKARSGNLSG
+599 EVGVKARSGNLSA
-612 FVTLFNARTNESN
+612 FVTFFNARTNESN
-625 YEATTQVSTTRSY
+625 YEATTQISTVRSY
-638 RANGLEIET
+638 RANGVELEA
-647 AYLMGDFRLAGGLTV
+647 AYLMGDFRLAGGLTL
-662 TDSKITAANDA
+662 TDAKITAANDPT
-673 GVVGKTPRRQARVVY
+673 VVGNKPRRQSRVVY
-688 QLTPSYSFGKFNVG
+688 QLSPSYTFGALNVG
-702 ASLIGTGKSFGD
+702 AALIGTGKSFGD

-722 GYAVINAFANYEVMK
+722 GFAVINAFANYEVMK
-737 NFTLGLGVNNLTNS
+737 NLVVGVGVNNLTNK

-773 ATLRYT
+773 ATLKYT

>member
-1 MNDSRR
+1 MIQPN
-7 TPLSQLAKTAP
+7 P
-18 AKTTLALA
+18 AQPNTLVKTTLALA
-26 IAAMLAAPTFAQTAP
+26 IAAMCAAPVFAQT
-41 ATDAN
+41 TDAN
-46 KDDKRALDLERVV
+46 ADKEDKKALDLERVV

-77 TLDAEQ
+77 TMDTEQ

-148 TSDMFLRIDNSLDQL
+148 TSDMFIRIDNSLDQL

-176 NSPGGVV
+176 NSPGGVI
-183 NFITKTGIDKGGSAG
+183 NFITKTGVDKGGAVG
-198 LSFGLGFNQQR
+198 VGFGLDFNQQR
-209 IDLDY
+209 IDFDY
-214 GSGLSAGGSSW
+214 GSGLNQGGSSW
-225 HLGGHFRQGQGSH
+225 HVGGHVRTGEGAH
-238 SSGVRQENGGQ
+238 PSGVRQEKGGQ
-249 IQASFSQ
+249 LQASFSQ
-256 NFSGSSFRVYAK
+256 NFGGGSFRIYGK
-268 VLDDKTPTFLP
+268 FLDDKTPTFLP
-279 VPVRTI
+279 APVRTI
-285 NGRITEVPG
+285 NGNITEVPG

-315 DNTRSNTN
+315 DNSRSATN
-323 VNDGLSVRNSALG
+323 VNDGLRVRNTAIG
-336 GELMMNLGNGFKL
+336 GELMLNLGNGFKL
-349 ENRMRFSDIK
+349 ENRMRVSDMK

-387 WTGIATNATIFN
+387 WTGLATNATIFN
-399 ASIDDMGSFANDLKL
+399 TAIDDMGSFSNDLKL
-414 TKSIALADKARLDL
+414 SKSIALADKARLDL

-446 QYVIQVVNKNP
+446 QYVIQVVNENP

-479 CCQRAIDAKYTT
+479 CCQRAIDVKYTT

-511 RFDRQSASGS
+511 RLDRQSASGS

-529 TTYLAANAAAID
+529 TSYVAANAAAID
-541 YDKNHTS
+541 YDKNNTS
-548 FSLGANFRL
+548 FSLGANFRMN
-557 DRDLALFGRYSD
+557 RDLAVFGRYSD

-574 ADRLWGDDYSS
+574 ADRLWGDDYTGP
-585 RISGDVAIDRLKQA
+585 ITGDVAIDKLKQA
-599 EIGVKARSGNLSG
+599 EVGVKVRSGNLSA

-625 YEATTQVSTTRSY
+625 YEATTRVSTTRSY
-638 RANGLEIET
+638 RANGLEIESV
-647 AYLMGDFRLAGGLTV
+647 YLMGDFRIAGGLTY
-662 TDSKITAANDA
+662 TDSKITAANDPS
-673 GVVGKTPRRQARVVY
+673 VVGNTPRRQAKVVY
-688 QLTPSYSFGKFNVG
+688 QLTPSYSFGKLNVG

-722 GYAVINAFANYEVMK
+722 GYAVINAFANYEAFK
-737 NFTLGLGVNNLTNS
+737 NFTLGLGVNNLANK

-773 ATLRYT
+773 ATLKYT

>member
-1 MNDSRR
+1 MMNLPHAPARK
-7 TPLSQLAKTAP
+7 LAKP
-18 AKTTLALA
+18 TLALA
-26 IAAMLAAPTFAQTAP
+26 IAAMCAAPSFAQTS
-41 ATDAN
+41 DAN
-46 KDDKRALDLERVV
+46 ANKEDKKALDLERVV

-77 TLDAEQ
+77 TLDTEQ

-148 TSDMFLRIDNSLDQL
+148 TSDMFIRIDNSLDQL

-176 NSPGGVV
+176 NSPGGVI
-183 NFITKTGIDKGGSAG
+183 NFITKTGIDKGGSI
-198 LSFGLGFNQQR
+198 GLGLGLDFNQQR
-209 IDLDY
+209 VDFDY
-214 GSGLSAGGSSW
+214 GSGKTQGGSSW
-225 HLGGHFRQGQGSH
+225 HVGGHIRTGEGARA
-238 SSGVRQENGGQ
+238 SGVRQEKGGQ
-249 IQASFSQ
+249 LQASFSQ
-256 NFSGSSFRVYAK
+256 NFSGGSFRVYGK
-268 VLDDKTPTFLP
+268 FLEDKTPTFLP
-279 VPVRTI
+279 IPVRTI
-285 NGRITEVPG
+285 NGRITEVAG
-294 VDPRTYTP
+294 IDPRTYTP
-302 YGSNWGPDSVLNK
+302 YGSNWGADSVLNK
-315 DNTRSNTN
+315 DNSRSNTN
-323 VNDGLSVRNSALG
+323 VNDGLSVRNTAVG
-336 GELMMNLGNGFKL
+336 GELQLNLANGLKL
-349 ENRMRFSDIK
+349 ENRMRLSDMS
-359 GRFTGVFPWGDLTPG
+359 GRFTGVFPWGDLTQG
-374 TYVIQSGPDKGKS
+374 TYTIQSGPNKGQA
-387 WTGIATNATIFN
+387 WTGLSTNATIFN
-399 ASIDDMGSFANDLKL
+399 TAIDDMGSFSNDLKL
-414 TKSIALADKARLDL
+414 TKSFALADKSRLDL

-446 QYVIQVVNKNP
+446 QYVMQVVNENP
-457 ALLGTTK
+457 ALLGNTA

-473 APEWGF
+473 APEWGY

-496 AVAYEAGPLN
+496 ALAYEAGPLN

-521 RNRAVNNG
+521 RNRASNNG
-529 TTYLAANAAAID
+529 TTYVAANAAAID
-541 YDKNHTS
+541 YDKNNTA
-548 FSLGANFRL
+548 FSLGGNYRMN
-557 DRDLALFGRYSD
+557 RDLAVFGRYST
-569 GAAFK
+569 GASFK
-574 ADRLWGDDYSS
+574 PDRLWGDDYSS
-585 RISGDVAIDRLKQA
+585 HISGDVAIDKLKQA
-599 EIGVKARSGNLSG
+599 EVGVKARSGNVSA
-612 FVTLFNARTNESN
+612 FITLFNARTAESN
-625 YEATTQVSTTRSY
+625 YEATTQISTTRSY
-638 RANGLEIET
+638 RANGLEVEA
-647 AYLMGDFRLAGGLTV
+647 AYLMGDFRLAGGITF
-662 TDSKITAANDA
+662 TNAKITAANDA
-673 GVVGKTPRRQARVVY
+673 SVIGNAPRRQAKAVY
-688 QLTPSYSFGKFNVG
+688 QLSPSYTLGKFNVG

-714 DGNTITQK
+714 DGNTITQN
-722 GYAVINAFANYEVMK
+722 GFAVINAFANYEVMK
-737 NFTLGLGVNNLTNS
+737 NFTLGLGVNNLTDK